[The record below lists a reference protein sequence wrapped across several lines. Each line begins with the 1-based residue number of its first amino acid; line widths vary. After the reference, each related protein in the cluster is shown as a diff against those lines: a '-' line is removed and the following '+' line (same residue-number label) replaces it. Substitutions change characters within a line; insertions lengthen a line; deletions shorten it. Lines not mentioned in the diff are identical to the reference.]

1 MDGIKRNILAK
12 LNTYL
17 SIFPAVLILG
27 VRQCGKTT
35 LARQARPG
43 WQYFDLENADDYDL
57 ISRDP
62 GFFFKEYSTQV
73 IIDEA
78 QEYPRL
84 FKQLR
89 GVIDA
94 DRGRKNR
101 FILSASSSPDLMQQA
116 GDSLA
121 GRLGIIEL
129 GTLKANELHQQSL
142 PWFYQLFNQTVSSGS
157 LSFLKD
163 LKDHN
168 SERDVMDDFLHGGY
182 PEPVLAKDD
191 EYFKTWMQNYFQL
204 YINRDVKK
212 LFPRLDSIKYRR
224 FVSMLS
230 QLSGTIINKAQLG
243 RSIDTSEVT
252 IRDYLDIA
260 DKTFVWRM
268 IPSYDKAKTKS
279 IVKMPKGIV
288 RDSGLNNFLGHIDN
302 RDKLFRSPNV
312 GRNFESFIIE
322 ELIKGLQCTQAMNSS
337 YYYYRSKHGSEVD
350 LILEGSFGVVPV
362 EIKFGTNTQ
371 AGQLAALKKFIED
384 NAMPLGIVINNAS
397 EIRPLTEKIIQIPA
411 RYI

>member
-1 MDGIKRNILAK
+1 MDEFRRNIASK

-17 SIFPAVLILG
+17 DIFPAVLILG

-35 LARQARPG
+35 LARHTRPG
-43 WQYFDLENADDYDL
+43 WRYFDLENASDYDL
-57 ISRDP
+57 ISQDLD
-62 GFFFKEYSTQV
+62 FFFKEYSREI

-78 QEYPRL
+78 QEYPQL

-89 GVIDA
+89 GLIDA
-94 DRGRKNR
+94 DRSRKNR
-101 FILSASSSPDLMQQA
+101 FILSGSSSPDLIQRA

-129 GTLKANELHQQSL
+129 GTMKCNELHQQLL
-142 PWFYQLFNQTVSSGS
+142 PRFYQLFNQTITRDS
-157 LSFLKD
+157 LSFLKN
-163 LKDHN
+163 LKN
-168 SERDVMDDFLHGGY
+168 TESERDVIDDFLYGGY
-182 PEPVLAKDD
+182 PEPVLANND
-191 EYFKTWMQNYFQL
+191 EYFKAWMQNYFQL

-230 QLSGTIINKAQLG
+230 ELSGTIINKAQLG

-268 IPSYDKAKTKS
+268 IPSYEKAKTKS
-279 IVKMPKGIV
+279 IVKMPKGIL
-288 RDSGLNNFLGHIDN
+288 RDSGLNHFLANIDS
-302 RDKLFRSPNV
+302 REKLFRSPNV
-312 GRNFESFIIE
+312 GQNFESFIIE
-322 ELIKGLQCTQAMNSS
+322 ELIKGVQCTQATNWN

-350 LILEGSFGVVPV
+350 LILEGSFGVLPI
-362 EIKFGTNTQ
+362 EIKFDTNTQ
-371 AGQLAALKKFIED
+371 AKQLASLRKFVED
-384 NAMPLGIVINNAS
+384 NAAPFGIVINNAS
-397 EIRPLTEKIIQIPA
+397 EIRRLTEKIIQVPA
-411 RYI
+411 LYI